1 MNSSSPCDRK
11 IRHIALALA
20 RADDEYRGFYPFPEP
35 PLDADA
41 DWYHDNVDGLP
52 WYRHMAERLLT
63 QINLHA
69 ILQNTT

>member
-1 MNSSSPCDRK
+1 MSGSKSPDLE

-20 RADDEYRGFYPFPEP
+20 RADDEYRGFEPFPEP

-41 DWYHDNVDGLP
+41 DWYHDNVEGWPL
-52 WYRHMAERLLT
+52 YKHMARALLT
-63 QINLHA
+63 QTNLHA